1 MVKTEIF
8 GADPK
13 LRGLEKK
20 KTLVSRSEAHEQVN
34 YNNTCEYP

>member
-13 LRGLEKK
+13 LRGLEK